1 MSTVR
6 MSKLSLP
13 ELKKHLADHVSC
25 SAAFLEKTSLCWK
38 IPGKTC
44 RAAMIWLEDQASMR
58 SMAKYVTDADIM
70 DLYARHPTE
79 EEFEEHV
86 DVTENVPETMQNKY
100 VFGGDADPTDRDKQ
114 EHDPTDRYNTEQ
126 NVAAKGPTF
135 GASMEAKGKGIKE
148 PTSDEYSDSK
158 DSDFLCDHDA
168 DDRNSSAEDDEA
180 ISHRLQARELK
191 KKIKKKMLGEEEIKG
206 CTVPEEFI
214 VSEVNEEEEDGE
226 EEQFQDSEDELSY
239 SEDSDEEVKTRK
251 TKHRVYN
258 ENAEVQEFE
267 LGPAFT
273 DSRQFKQALINYGL
287 KNFHHLLFPKDERTR
302 VEAKCSFPGCPWRIY
317 GSISE
322 GHPN

>member
-1 MSTVR
+1 MNHPEYLSVRFHFRGEFEHDGKEWMYKGGSTCMSTVH

-25 SAAFLEKTSLCWK
+25 STTFLEKTSLCWK
-38 IPGKTC
+38 IPRKTC
-44 RAAMIWLEDQASMR
+44 RAAMIWLEDQSSIR
-58 SMAKYVTDADIM
+58 SMVKYVTDADIM

-86 DVTENVPETMQNKY
+86 DVRENVPQTMQNKD

-114 EHDPTDRYNTEQ
+114 EHDRTDRYNTEH
-126 NVAAKGPTF
+126 NDAAKSPTF
-135 GASMEAKGKGIKE
+135 GALMEAKGKGIKE
-148 PTSDEYSDSK
+148 TTSDEYSDSE

-168 DDRNSSAEDDEA
+168 DDSNSSAEDDEA
-180 ISHRLQARELK
+180 ISYRLQARELK

-239 SEDSDEEVKTRK
+239 SEDSDGEVKTRK
-251 TKHRVYN
+251 TKHRVYD

-267 LGPAFT
+267 L
-273 DSRQFKQALINYGL
+273 
-287 KNFHHLLFPKDERTR
+287 
-302 VEAKCSFPGCPWRIY
+302 
-317 GSISE
+317 
-322 GHPN
+322 